1 MKILEKVEEK
11 DVVRALVDSNEESL
25 FFLLKA
31 YLEADSN
38 VDIVGVYKEHY
49 LIDKTEILVKVKK
62 GNPVEVLKSILVKA
76 KKDLL
81 SKKVK

>member
-11 DVVRALVDSNEESL
+11 DTLRILVDSNEESL

-31 YLEADSN
+31 YLEADSD

-49 LIDKTEILVKVKK
+49 LIDKTEIFVKVKK
-62 GNPVEVLKSILVKA
+62 GNPEAVFKKSLIKA